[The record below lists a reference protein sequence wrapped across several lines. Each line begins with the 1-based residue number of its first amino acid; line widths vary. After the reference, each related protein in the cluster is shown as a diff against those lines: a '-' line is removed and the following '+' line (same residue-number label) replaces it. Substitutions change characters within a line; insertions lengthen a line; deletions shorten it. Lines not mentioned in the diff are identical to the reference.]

1 MYVAEPINAYQVG
14 AHFSMTMIKVHYLLD
29 NLSNQSYDSKTNI
42 FVGVPKDI
50 EDNIYKIGVDF
61 DYAVYDEIHN
71 LNKEDDGHIYENI
84 IKLVQCPF
92 LALSLTIG
100 NIEYL
105 IELFT
110 KINNDDLTNLRKE
123 EKAGLFKE

>member
-1 MYVAEPINAYQVG
+1 MKLINL
-14 AHFSMTMIKVHYLLD
+14 I
-29 NLSNQSYDSKTNI
+29 LS
-42 FVGVPKDI
+42 
-50 EDNIYKIGVDF
+50 
-61 DYAVYDEIHN
+61 EIHN

-92 LALSLTIG
+92 LALSATIG

-110 KINNDDLTNLRKE
+110 LMGCR
-123 EKAGLFKE
+123 FS